1 MFQHTTEIL
10 TDTNKNPSVHEP
22 QEEIPAT
29 LIPKMEPE
37 SVSSHDTVIPNLVVE
52 RVIDV
57 STAVPFDLSLASKL
71 IPNVVAP
78 KVVSLNYYFSA

>member
-1 MFQHTTEIL
+1 
-10 TDTNKNPSVHEP
+10 
-22 QEEIPAT
+22 
-29 LIPKMEPE
+29 MEPE